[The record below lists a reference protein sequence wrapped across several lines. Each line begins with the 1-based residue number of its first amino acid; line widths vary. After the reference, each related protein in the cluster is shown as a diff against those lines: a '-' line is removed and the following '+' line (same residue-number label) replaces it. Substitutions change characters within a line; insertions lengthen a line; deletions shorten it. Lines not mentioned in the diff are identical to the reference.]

1 MWCASSTGFPS
12 AESVLETVGEGMELW
27 MSLRQQ
33 ATYLSYRAAWGLA
46 AALPDAIAWRLPV
59 PLGYLSY
66 LLASDRRREQT
77 RANFARVAGHP
88 PSAELERI
96 VRAAFRSY
104 ARYWLDAFRAHTFS
118 VDDVMARTEQV
129 GLEIIEDLLGGG
141 EGIVLAT
148 GHLGSWDMGG
158 FFAESRDWHLSVV
171 AEVVEP
177 RALFERFVRLR
188 RQLGMDVI
196 PLERGGDS
204 LDRLEQ
210 VVRSGGIATL
220 LADRDLTGDGPV
232 VDFFGEP
239 CRLPPGPAA
248 LARRTGRPIV
258 PGAFFTTPRGWR
270 AVVHEPLDVSGLD
283 VEAATQRVARALE
296 RLIGE
301 APHQWHVLVPN
312 WLADRE
318 PDHPAVEPDDQA
330 KPSRRPSE

>member
-1 MWCASSTGFPS
+1 
-12 AESVLETVGEGMELW
+12 
-27 MSLRQQ
+27 MSLRQR

-46 AALPDAIAWRLPV
+46 AALPDAVAWRLPG

-66 LLASDRRREQT
+66 HLVSDRRRDQV
-77 RANFARVAGHP
+77 RANFRRVAGDP
-88 PSAELERI
+88 PPEELERL
-96 VRAAFRSY
+96 VQAVFASY
-104 ARYWLDAFRAHTFS
+104 SRYWLDAFRAHTFS
-118 VDDVMARTEQV
+118 VEDVMARTEQV
-129 GLEIIEDLLGGG
+129 GLEIIEDLLADG

-188 RQLGMDVI
+188 RELGMDVI
-196 PLERGGDS
+196 PLEEGGS
-204 LDRLEQ
+204 SVDRLEQ
-210 VVRSGGIATL
+210 VVHSGGIATL
-220 LADRDLTGDGPV
+220 LADRDLTGNGPV

-258 PGAFFTTPRGWR
+258 PGAFFTTPHGWR
-270 AVVHEPLDVSGLD
+270 AVVHEPLDISGLD
-283 VEAATQRVARALE
+283 VEAGTQQVALALE

-301 APHQWHVLVPN
+301 APHQWHVIVPH

-318 PDHPAVEPDDQA
+318 PDHPALQDRAEDTPAPPDRAGDTPAPPGDEQA
-330 KPSRRPSE
+330 KSSQPPSSP

>member
-1 MWCASSTGFPS
+1 MKP
-12 AESVLETVGEGMELW
+12 
-27 MSLRQQ
+27 RQW
-33 ATYLSYRAAWGLA
+33 ATYLAYRTAWDFA
-46 AALPDAIAWRLPV
+46 AALPDPLAWRLPDGLGG
-59 PLGYLSY
+59 LGYT
-66 LLASDRRREQT
+66 LASGRRVQA
-77 RANFARVAGHP
+77 RANLLRVTGLS
-88 PSAELERI
+88 PSKELEDV

-104 ARYWLDAFRAHTFS
+104 ARYWLDSFRAHTFS
-118 VDDVMARTEQV
+118 VDEVMARTSQV
-129 GLEIIEDLLGGG
+129 GLEIIDDLLSGG

-158 FFAESRDWHLSVV
+158 FFARARNWDLSVV

-177 RALFERFVRLR
+177 RPLFERFVRLR
-188 RQLGMDVI
+188 RQLGLDVI
-196 PLERGGDS
+196 PLERGGDMVG
-204 LDRLEQ
+204 RLEQ
-210 VVRSGGIATL
+210 VIHSGGIATL
-220 LADRDLTGDGPV
+220 LADRDLRGKGPV

-283 VEAATQRVARALE
+283 VAAGTQQVARALE

-301 APHQWHVLVPN
+301 APHQWHVFVPN

-318 PDHPAVEPDDQA
+318 PEHPAL
-330 KPSRRPSE
+330 KPAGNAQSSQQRAAG